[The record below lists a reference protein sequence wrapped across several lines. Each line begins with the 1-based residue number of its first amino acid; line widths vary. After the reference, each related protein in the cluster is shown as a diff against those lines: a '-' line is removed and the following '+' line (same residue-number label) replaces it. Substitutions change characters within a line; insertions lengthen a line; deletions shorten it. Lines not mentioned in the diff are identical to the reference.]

1 MKVALSQIAPVF
13 LHRVETTKKIVR
25 EIRAAS
31 LEGCRLVAFG
41 ETVLPGYP
49 FWLSLTGGARFNDAD
64 QKAMYSYY
72 LQESVSIEGGDL
84 DPICQAAMTG
94 GIAVVL
100 GLVERAVD
108 RGGHSVYCSR
118 VFIDQNGQV
127 LSVHRKLMPTY
138 EERLI
143 WAQGDG
149 HGLVTH
155 PVGPFT
161 VGALNCWENW
171 MPLARSALYA
181 LGEDLHVAIW
191 PGSVGLTKDI
201 TRFVALE
208 SRSFVLSA
216 SALLRPEDLPEDLPV
231 HEKLPA
237 KESYFNG
244 GSCIA
249 GPDGKWVVE
258 PVVGREELIV
268 ADIDPSRV
276 YEERQNFDP
285 MGHYSRPE
293 IFSLSV
299 DRRRPKAVHWRDESE
314 FGADSC

>member
-49 FWLSLTGGARFNDAD
+49 FWLSHTGGARFNDAD

-181 LGEDLHVAIW
+181 LGEDLHIAIW

-216 SALLRPEDLPEDLPV
+216 SALLRPEDLPDDLPV
-231 HEKLPA
+231 IEKLPE
-237 KESYFNG
+237 KESFFNG

-249 GPDGKWVVE
+249 GPDGKWLVE

-268 ADIDPSRV
+268 ADLDPSRV